1 MTIYLGSAGHVEL
14 QRPTTNW
21 VRTTVNNPDINVGQ
35 NRFSINFYSDQDG
48 QGVEYDNTRR
58 GLEARSDA
66 EDSLYNF
73 VTGDRV
79 QIRSVSQNHLAFIA
93 DSEFDDNTG
102 HPQITRFIYV
112 DQAGGIRLYR
122 DFADALEGKKEK
134 AVHLTPIDTSRL
146 DADTGPPGNS
156 EVDNTYQ
163 LVEMRASELG
173 EGGWRCLGEVL
184 SYELVSERSRIDI
197 TGLSQAYRQQYEAG
211 IIQGSGRIT
220 ALWEHEFAMCENEG
234 MARYPEV
241 SFFLAAVILRLE
253 QGADFGARFY
263 LTKGDGDDSP
273 QSMWYDCPR
282 CIITNCTVSVEPTQI
297 ITADIDFITT
307 GKIRLKQGF
316 PVDRLLLEETPQTGT
331 RIEGGYI
338 SDEFTNRPMEL
349 QNFDDD

>member
-21 VRTTVNNPDINVGQ
+21 VRTTVNNPDINVNQ
-35 NRFSINFYSDQDG
+35 HRFSINFYGDSDG
-48 QGVEYDNTRR
+48 LAEETTNPRR
-58 GLEARSDA
+58 ALEARAEA

-79 QIRSVSQNHLAFIA
+79 RIRSVSGNNLAFIP
-93 DSEFDDNTG
+93 DSEFEDVSG

-122 DFADALEGKKEK
+122 DFKDALAGKKEN
-134 AVHLTPIDTSRL
+134 AVNLTLL
-146 DADTGPPGNS
+146 DETQLDPDTGSPGNS

-163 LVEMRASELG
+163 LIEMRAEELG
-173 EGGWRCLGEVL
+173 ESGWRCLGSVT
-184 SYELVSERSRIDI
+184 SYELISEREKIDI
-197 TGLSQAYRQQYEAG
+197 TGLNQAYRQQYDAG
-211 IIQGSGRIT
+211 VIQGSGRIS
-220 ALWEHEFAMCENEG
+220 AFWEHEFALCDPALGDCE
-234 MARYPEV
+234 RYPEV

-263 LTKGDGDDSP
+263 LTKGDGDNNP
-273 QSMWYDCPR
+273 QSMWYDCPK

-316 PVDRLLLEETPQTGT
+316 PVDRLLLEGTPRASQS
-331 RIEGGYI
+331 GYI
-338 SDEFTNRPMEL
+338 ADEFSKLPMEL
-349 QNFDDD
+349 QNMDED